1 MSGTAEKDFS
11 VESADETTTT
21 IPMEKDSPVEGNNE
35 TSSAVPINPANPHSP
50 AEKSYLEAAQDEAAK
65 PPYNPWM
72 DPAGF
77 PDGGLRAWLT
87 VAGAAACFFV
97 SWGWINCI
105 GVFQDYYMR
114 DQLKEYSPSTVAWIP
129 SLETFFMLATGPV
142 AGYIFDNYG
151 PRYLLVIGTFMHVFG
166 LMMASISKEY
176 YQFLLSQ
183 GVCSAIGACFLF
195 NPAMNCVAT
204 WFYKKRG
211 MAIGLAASGSSLGG
225 VLFPI
230 IVSRM
235 IRETG
240 FPWAMR
246 TCAFLILALCIFAN
260 LTLRTRLPPTKRP
273 FSIWAFIHPFREVPM
288 VLTTLAAFFFYW
300 GMFPVFSFI
309 TTVANGRGMSLAL
322 AQYIVSMLNAG
333 SVFGRTL
340 PGILG
345 DKIGRFNVMTVFCT
359 FTTILILAVWIP
371 AKSNAG
377 QIVFAPLFGFS
388 SGAAIGLTPA
398 LIAQISPLKEIGVRT
413 GAVFAAGSIGALTGS
428 PIGGQL
434 ITRDNGGFLYLQL
447 FGGCTCAVGCVFFLL
462 ARLYIG
468 GPDLKKKV

>member
-1 MSGTAEKDFS
+1 MSTEPEKDVTPQNEPQS
-11 VESADETTTT
+11 EVKIDPGTEKYSPSTTGRSSPEQPAPNESPKA
-21 IPMEKDSPVEGNNE
+21 
-35 TSSAVPINPANPHSP
+35 
-50 AEKSYLEAAQDEAAK
+50 
-65 PPYNPWM
+65 PYNPWM
-72 DPAGF
+72 DPASF

-87 VAGAAACFFV
+87 VAGASACFFV

-114 DQLKEYSPSTVAWIP
+114 DQLSEYSPSTVAWIP
-129 SLETFFMLATGPV
+129 SLETFFMLATGPL

-151 PRYLLVIGTFMHVFG
+151 HMHLLFIGTFLHVFG

-195 NPAMNCVAT
+195 TPAMTCIST
-204 WFYKKRG
+204 WFFKKRG

-235 IRETG
+235 IEETG

-246 TCAFLILALCIFAN
+246 TCAFLILGLCIFAI
-260 LTLRTRLPPTKRP
+260 LTLRSRLPPTRRQFKVM
-273 FSIWAFIHPFREVPM
+273 AFIRPLGEVPM
-288 VLTTLAAFFFYW
+288 LLTTLAVFFFYW

-309 TTVANGRGMSLAL
+309 TAVANGRGMSLDL
-322 AQYIVSMLNAG
+322 AQYLVSILNAG

-345 DKIGRFNVMTVFCT
+345 DKVGRYNVMSVFCT
-359 FTTILILAVWIP
+359 LTTILILAVWIP
-371 AKSNAG
+371 ATSNAG
-377 QIVFAPLFGFS
+377 QLVFAPLFGFT

-398 LIAQISPLKEIGVRT
+398 LIAQISPIKEIGIRT
-413 GAVFAAGSIGALTGS
+413 GTVFGAGSIGALTGS
-428 PIGGQL
+428 PIGGAL
-434 ITRDNGGFLYLQL
+434 ITRDHGDFLYLQL
-447 FGGCTCAVGCVFFLL
+447 FGGCTCIVGCIFFFV
-462 ARLYIG
+462 ARLHLG
-468 GPDLKKKV
+468 GLDLKKKI